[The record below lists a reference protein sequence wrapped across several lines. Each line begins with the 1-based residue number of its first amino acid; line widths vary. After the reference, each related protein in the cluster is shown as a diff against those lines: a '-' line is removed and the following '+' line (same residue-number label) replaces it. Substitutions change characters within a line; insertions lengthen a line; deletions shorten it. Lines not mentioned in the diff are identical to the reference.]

1 MWESMLMQHAWDDE
15 AFLSSEEG
23 CESDQVS
30 FAIDDDHF
38 VDSYFEGR

>member
-1 MWESMLMQHAWDDE
+1 MQHAWDDQ

-30 FAIDDDHF
+30 SVIDDDF
-38 VDSYFEGR
+38 LDSYFQGL

>member
-1 MWESMLMQHAWDDE
+1 MQHAWDDE

>member
-1 MWESMLMQHAWDDE
+1 MWESMLMQHAWDDQ

-30 FAIDDDHF
+30 FAIDDDF